1 MVRIFLSIIT
11 ILCIG
16 SGIISLKARSAAS
29 ASAGQLQELNTQL
42 TAKTSELSKKDEE
55 IKELKG
61 QVEASSSAKESVAAE
76 VAAAK
81 TEAEKAQGEVA
92 AIKTSLSEK
101 DDEITKLRNELA
113 EKSKT
118 VVEAP
123 AADPELENKLKELQ
137 TKLDEQVQ
145 ITQTLEKSAKD
156 AESRANSLAAEDARR
171 KAALSA
177 PNLEGTV
184 LAVEPSWNFV
194 ILNVGDR
201 QGVALNSTLIV
212 KRGHAMIGKV
222 RVTSLD
228 PSRAV
233 ADIIPGTLARG
244 AFVQPGDT
252 VIFGGK

>member
-16 SGIISLKARSAAS
+16 SGIISLKARSAAN
-29 ASAGQLQELNTQL
+29 ASAGKLDELNTQL
-42 TAKTSELSKKDEE
+42 TAKTSELSKKDDE
-55 IKELKG
+55 IKTLKD
-61 QVEASSSAKESVAAE
+61 QVESTSSAKESAAAE
-76 VAAAK
+76 IASAK
-81 TEAEKAQGEVA
+81 AEAEKIQGELTV
-92 AIKTSLSEK
+92 IKTSLSEK

-113 EKSKT
+113 EKST
-118 VVEAP
+118 AVVETP
-123 AADPELENKLKELQ
+123 AVDPELENKLKELQ
-137 TKLDEQVQ
+137 TKLDEQLQ
-145 ITQTLEKSAKD
+145 ITQSLEKSAKD
-156 AESRANSLAAEDARR
+156 AESRANTLAAEEARR

-212 KRGHAMIGKV
+212 KRGHSLIGKV
-222 RVTSLD
+222 RVTSID
-228 PSRAV
+228 PSRSV